1 MSEKNYELFTL
12 EGCQHC
18 PSVKET
24 LKADIASGEVK
35 LTHLS
40 EDTDPDMS
48 KLKRSHEMGINGFPT
63 LIKYNDDGSY
73 CEVDHNNKDSVIKCY
88 PKK

>member
-1 MSEKNYELFTL
+1 MKTKYELFTI

-18 PSVKET
+18 PPVKKMLED
-24 LKADIASGEVK
+24 DIASGEVE

-48 KLKRSHEMGINGFPT
+48 RLKRTDDMGINGFPT
-63 LIKYNDDGSY
+63 LIKYNDDGTY
-73 CEVDHNNKDSVIKCY
+73 CEVDPFDKTAVIKCY